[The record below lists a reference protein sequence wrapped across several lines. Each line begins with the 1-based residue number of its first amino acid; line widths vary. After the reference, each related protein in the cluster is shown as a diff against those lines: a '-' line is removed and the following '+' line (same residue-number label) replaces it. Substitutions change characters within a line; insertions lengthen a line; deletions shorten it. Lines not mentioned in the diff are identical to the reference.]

1 MVFSSFT
8 FLVCFLP
15 FTTLVYFLLPHK
27 HRNVFLLIMSLIF
40 YMWGSP
46 QFLLVMISVI
56 VMNYF
61 FGIYINEIDEKQNW
75 GGVYSKEENP
85 RGRDYRK
92 CPCALC
98 F

>member
-27 HRNVFLLIMSLIF
+27 HRNVFLLVMSLIF

-61 FGIYINEIDEKQNW
+61 FGLYINKIDENQT
-75 GGVYSKEENP
+75 GG
-85 RGRDYRK
+85 GI
-92 CPCALC
+92 L
-98 F
+98 